1 MLRNGNGMRQAVRRD
16 PRRITAAEQAQAALE
31 IALYQRS
38 FGTADTLAWIAAG
51 APENGATHADND
63 LYQTA
68 RNIVDSNSGRIKTGD
83 VERILGHVIRRHR
96 LSREGAEE

>member
-1 MLRNGNGMRQAVRRD
+1 MLRNGIQQRQAIRCD
-16 PRRITAAEQAQAALE
+16 GKRITAAEQAQAALE

-68 RNIVDSNSGRIKTGD
+68 INIVDSNSGCIKPGD
-83 VERILGHVIRRHR
+83 AELILGHILRRHR
-96 LSREGAEE
+96 LSRQGESE